1 MKKLLRNGIMEKHNK
16 YSVTVPDDNFMP
28 TENDTELP
36 KRKEQQNTDPSE
48 SLSEITAK
56 EKEEEKNTQ
65 MKNNLESKV
74 GDNNAGK
81 RLTRHVQF

>member
-1 MKKLLRNGIMEKHNK
+1 MEKHNK

-56 EKEEEKNTQ
+56 EKEEEKN
-65 MKNNLESKV
+65 NLESKV